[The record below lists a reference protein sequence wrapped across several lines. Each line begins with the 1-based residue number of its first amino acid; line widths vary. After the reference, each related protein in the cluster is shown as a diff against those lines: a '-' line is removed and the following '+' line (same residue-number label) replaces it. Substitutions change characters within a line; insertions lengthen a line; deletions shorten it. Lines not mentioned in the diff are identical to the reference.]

1 MNKHFPLI
9 LAFCTLCISSS
20 VHATGKLLSYQLVKS
35 YTTAEL
41 AEFWRKNHVPKMI
54 ISAKDSVDVYEITYE
69 TQFMEC
75 NPQPVIASGL
85 FFLPHHKRTNLPLLC
100 YDHGTEIR
108 REREITM
115 NGEQTLCLGFAT
127 DGYAVAFPDYV
138 GLGIGEKDQLYL
150 NAESEARSSVDM
162 LRAVRDLSIILSYN
176 LNDKLFI
183 TGYSQ
188 GGHAAMATHKLIQ
201 EKFGDEFQVTAS
213 SPMSGPYD
221 VYFTVDNGKDREYT
235 YPGFLMMLVKSYYDT
250 KKPGVNMKEA
260 LKAPYDS
267 IIPPLLDGCS
277 SLSQLDQYLPSI
289 PYKALTDEFVNDY
302 LHNPNSGFK
311 QYLKENSVYNW
322 KPEAP
327 MQLCYCNSDEEVNYQ
342 NSLTAYETMTKNG
355 STNVKLRMSG
365 KKFKHVNCA
374 LFAAVYTKM
383 FFDAHL
389 KGGNKNGPLM
399 KRMLIDIGKL
409 AVKP

>member
-1 MNKHFPLI
+1 
-9 LAFCTLCISSS
+9 
-20 VHATGKLLSYQLVKS
+20 
-35 YTTAEL
+35 
-41 AEFWRKNHVPKMI
+41 
-54 ISAKDSVDVYEITYE
+54 
-69 TQFMEC
+69 
-75 NPQPVIASGL
+75 
-85 FFLPHHKRTNLPLLC
+85 
-100 YDHGTEIR
+100 
-108 REREITM
+108 
-115 NGEQTLCLGFAT
+115 
-127 DGYAVAFPDYV
+127 
-138 GLGIGEKDQLYL
+138 
-150 NAESEARSSVDM
+150 
-162 LRAVRDLSIILSYN
+162 
-176 LNDKLFI
+176 
-183 TGYSQ
+183 
-188 GGHAAMATHKLIQ
+188 
-201 EKFGDEFQVTAS
+201 
-213 SPMSGPYD
+213 MSGPYD